1 MAEMNQ
7 KNGMIVD
14 TVVEN
19 GDTTTIFF
27 KPEDSERFKAFRPGQ
42 FATIRVMTDEGWSDP
57 HPFTISGAPGDTLR
71 MTIKRKGH
79 FTDKVVPHL
88 KAGIP
93 IQCAGPYGAFCR
105 DIEGQEQIVF
115 VAGGVGITPFLS
127 VLRHFRNTAATNN
140 IVLFWCNRTYA
151 NAFAAAELEE
161 MAKELKLTVVH
172 ILSREHKPDL
182 YEEEEKP
189 QIRFEKGHFSREMLE
204 RHIKS
209 TTASFYLCGPGPMQ
223 EHVLEEM
230 AAYGIAPESVAKEL
244 FVFEK

>member
-1 MAEMNQ
+1 MPDKEK
-7 KNGMIVD
+7 KNGTIVD
-14 TVVEN
+14 SIQEN
-19 GDTTTIFF
+19 SETTTILFT
-27 KPEDSERFKAFRPGQ
+27 PEDTERFKEFRPGQ

-71 MTIKRKGH
+71 MTIKKKGH
-79 FTDKVVPHL
+79 FTSTIVPHL
-88 KAGIP
+88 KSGVP

-105 DIEGQEQIVF
+105 DIEGHEEIVI

-127 VLRHFRNTAATNN
+127 VLRHFRKTAATNS
-140 IVLFWCNRTYA
+140 IVLFWCNRTFA

-161 MAKELKLTVVH
+161 MTEDLQLTVVH
-172 ILSREHKPDL
+172 VLSREHKPDL
-182 YEEEEKP
+182 YEDENKP

-223 EHVLEEM
+223 EHVLDEM
-230 AAYGIAPESVAKEL
+230 AAYGIAPENVAKEH
-244 FVFEK
+244 FVFER